1 MKKPKLT
8 DQEKG
13 LLKLKNDPA
22 LFVREALGAEPEI
35 WQSEALQAIRDHVS
49 IRKRRNKENLPN

>member
-22 LFVREALGAEPEI
+22 LFVREVLGAEPEI
-35 WQSEALQAIRDHVS
+35 WQTDALQAIRDHDRVAMS
-49 IRKRRNKENLPN
+49 C